1 MEFTFAFGA
10 TAPTT
15 ASVAPASATTTTTTI
30 TAAAPATTAGSSIAS
45 VSVAPSAPV
54 APKQRKIAAC
64 RAKKPVSIP
73 AEFDFSFPITPSP
86 ATPPPA
92 AATPME
98 ISTPMESPPTPM
110 DICFPS
116 PRMEPVGC
124 LMPAPIVSALVCPSV
139 TATLLA
145 FIRASNVAQPMVANS
160 SAMQM
165 KAVRVPRPKSEA
177 EILREEAECSKK
189 QWELE
194 CAKEAAWEEMARRAL
209 PPVART
215 KFTMKPA
222 SFWVNLTPVHEVR
235 VDSGNK
241 APVVSAA
248 RSKAGGVEVDQQW
261 FNRNTA
267 KHKLERML
275 AIGKLEREAKKRAQ
289 AEREAENAAKIAIAL
304 DGLSACAERKPTFV
318 ERAIKAVVPLAPL
331 ANVKLLLNKSWS
343 VYECQTGSGS
353 VTGIIDSIS
362 RLVYWDTNQEADIGG
377 QPVGPAPG
385 TIK

>member
-10 TAPTT
+10 PAPTT
-15 ASVAPASATTTTTTI
+15 APVAPASATTTTTTI
-30 TAAAPATTAGSSIAS
+30 TAAASATTAGSSIAS
-45 VSVAPSAPV
+45 VSVAPQAPV

-73 AEFDFSFPITPSP
+73 AEFAFSFPVTPSP

-98 ISTPMESPPTPM
+98 ISTPMETPPTPM

-145 FIRASNVAQPMVANS
+145 FIRASNVAQLLAHPP
-160 SAMQM
+160 AMQM
-165 KAVRVPRPKSEA
+165 RAVRVPRAKTEA
-177 EILREEAECSKK
+177 EILREEAERSKK

-222 SFWVNLTPVHEVR
+222 SFWVNLTPIHEVR
-235 VDSGNK
+235 VDPGNK

-318 ERAIKAVVPLAPL
+318 GRAIKAVAPLAPL
-331 ANVKLLLNKSWS
+331 AKYVVPFMTYITMEML
-343 VYECQTGSGS
+343 QH
-353 VTGIIDSIS
+353 SIS

-385 TIK
+385 TIKGFGAWLTTAS

>member
-10 TAPTT
+10 PAPTT
-15 ASVAPASATTTTTTI
+15 APVAPASATTTTTTI
-30 TAAAPATTAGSSIAS
+30 TAAASATTAGSSIAS
-45 VSVAPSAPV
+45 VSVAPQAPV

-73 AEFDFSFPITPSP
+73 AEFAFSFPVTPSP

-98 ISTPMESPPTPM
+98 ISTPMETPPTPM

-145 FIRASNVAQPMVANS
+145 FIRASNVAQLLAHPP
-160 SAMQM
+160 AMQM
-165 KAVRVPRPKSEA
+165 RAVRLPRAKTEA
-177 EILREEAECSKK
+177 EILREEAERSKK

-222 SFWVNLTPVHEVR
+222 SFWVNLTPIHEVR
-235 VDSGNK
+235 VDPGNK

-318 ERAIKAVVPLAPL
+318 GRAIKAVAPLAPL
-331 ANVKLLLNKSWS
+331 AKYVVPFMTYITMEML
-343 VYECQTGSGS
+343 Q
-353 VTGIIDSIS
+353 
-362 RLVYWDTNQEADIGG
+362 R
-377 QPVGPAPG
+377 
-385 TIK
+385 